1 MWSNCVS
8 PSQLVGCELE
18 QLHSKTVLQYLQEL
32 TTGTHESRNSTP
44 GCITHRNVYV
54 CSHEDSSEQH
64 YARLSKTEA
73 TQMSFHVEWVSELWT
88 AHSMGYSTALQ

>member
-1 MWSNCVS
+1 MC
-8 PSQLVGCELE
+8 
-18 QLHSKTVLQYLQEL
+18 
-32 TTGTHESRNSTP
+32 THESRNSTP